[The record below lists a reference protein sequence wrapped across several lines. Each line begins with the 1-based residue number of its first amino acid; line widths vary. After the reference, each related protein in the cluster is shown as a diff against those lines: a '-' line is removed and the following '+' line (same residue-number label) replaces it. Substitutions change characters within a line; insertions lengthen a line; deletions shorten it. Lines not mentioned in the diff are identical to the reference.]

1 MDLLAR
7 TVSRER
13 HSITLTNRE
22 FSFLVLLMTAS
33 PKPGSKAM
41 IIDRVWDRSC
51 DSETNLVNVYVKHLL
66 KKIDLPGWTRGRI
79 RSGAS
84 ALCCVRKK
92 NEVFVV
98 SASFLV
104 RRHFRCGRGLPWK
117 RPMRRYYCIP
127 DVAVGLNSGYI
138 SRSTNPVDPSPIW
151 K

>member
-7 TVSRER
+7 TVSRKGQ
-13 HSITLTNRE
+13 SIELTNRE
-22 FSFLVLLMTAS
+22 FSFLELLMTAS
-33 PKPGSKAM
+33 PKPVSKAM
-41 IIDRVWDRSC
+41 IIDGGWDRSC
-51 DSETNLVNVYVKHLL
+51 DSETNLVNVYVSHLR
-66 KKIDLPGWTRGRI
+66 KKIDLPGLDTRPI

-84 ALCCVRKK
+84 ALCCVQRK

-138 SRSTNPVDPSPIW
+138 SRSTNPIDPSPIW

>member
-7 TVSRER
+7 TVSREGQ
-13 HSITLTNRE
+13 SIELTNRE
-22 FSFLVLLMTAS
+22 FSFLELLMTAS
-33 PKPGSKAM
+33 PKPVSTAM
-41 IIDRVWDRSC
+41 IIDRGWDRSN
-51 DSETNLVNVYVKHLL
+51 DSETNLGTCTSATCGRKSTFR
-66 KKIDLPGWTRGRI
+66 GWTRGRI
-79 RSGAS
+79 RSRAS
-84 ALCCVRKK
+84 ALCCVQRK

-127 DVAVGLNSGYI
+127 DVAMGLNSRYV
-138 SRSTNPVDPSPIW
+138 SRSTNPIDPSPIW